1 AKVLD
6 DEILRPE
13 TQDFAAYVDGIKN
26 ICETQQKVAKQYLE
40 DGSIEDA
47 CPPLKTLL
55 YIMANGENE
64 GKDAHHPDVRAMF
77 TRDYLMKSDWY
88 KARLKAKQ
96 AVDSALWQ
104 RHMSYLNEFM
114 NKPAYRNEAI
124 RLGLTHRKNFVQ
136 AESIRAGSPA
146 YLDLLVGTLGADP
159 SLAR

>member
-1 AKVLD
+1 
-6 DEILRPE
+6 
-13 TQDFAAYVDGIKN
+13 
-26 ICETQQKVAKQYLE
+26 
-40 DGSIEDA
+40 
-47 CPPLKTLL
+47 
-55 YIMANGENE
+55 
-64 GKDAHHPDVRAMF
+64 MF

-96 AVDSALWQ
+96 AVDAALWQ

-136 AESIRAGSPA
+136 AELIRATSPA

-159 SLAR
+159 SLSR